1 MIPTS
6 SIVMTS
12 TGQPLELNDSSSNSS
27 ITDSWQSDNEFLD
40 NFDLHKYSA
49 DTKTSPNL
57 AQPSTSGVLDSIMK
71 VPSDLS
77 AETPSK
83 LSVPTCPV
91 ATGIVDNEG
100 VWESVPLT
108 NLLEAPVLRVLD
120 ETACEPEALS
130 KDSEASEVVDNEAIV
145 SKPCEVET
153 EQLTTTISVQHPS
166 ELIVID
172 LTDSSDE
179 ESAPPVTLRK
189 VQKDQ
194 KLSSSTDS
202 TTSSSKKRERSNST
216 SPSQSQENTSP
227 AGRRTRPKT
236 SSRKHLSDENVFLTS
251 SVQDIEEML
260 QENKR
265 EMALVE
271 RKRARLVALKN
282 KFLAW
287 GVHDQKVTREWEGT
301 V

>member
-49 DTKTSPNL
+49 DTMKETSPNL

-194 KLSSSTDS
+194 KLTA
-202 TTSSSKKRERSNST
+202 
-216 SPSQSQENTSP
+216 SQSQENTSP